1 MDTGILRIE
10 SHFVFIVVL
19 YLSVILSPLQ
29 AVVTLINTKLTVS
42 LPCELQTQIAQ
53 WIISLKYSKVPQTQN
68 QWNRNCDLP
77 LLHSLYPIPFFPNGL
92 NTHPILRAPKSQFPS
107 LTFSF
112 HILPLH
118 LTTDVLPKPVT
129 PAFRYVRNMSP
140 LHPCNNSSFYTL
152 IISPLENC
160 IHLFLDW
167 LLLHLFT
174 FTYNSFS
181 TEPLM

>member
-68 QWNRNCDLP
+68 Q
-77 LLHSLYPIPFFPNGL
+77 
-92 NTHPILRAPKSQFPS
+92 
-107 LTFSF
+107 
-112 HILPLH
+112 
-118 LTTDVLPKPVT
+118 
-129 PAFRYVRNMSP
+129 
-140 LHPCNNSSFYTL
+140 
-152 IISPLENC
+152 
-160 IHLFLDW
+160 
-167 LLLHLFT
+167 
-174 FTYNSFS
+174 
-181 TEPLM
+181 

>member
-68 QWNRNCDLP
+68 
-77 LLHSLYPIPFFPNGL
+77 
-92 NTHPILRAPKSQFPS
+92 
-107 LTFSF
+107 
-112 HILPLH
+112 
-118 LTTDVLPKPVT
+118 
-129 PAFRYVRNMSP
+129 
-140 LHPCNNSSFYTL
+140 
-152 IISPLENC
+152 E
-160 IHLFLDW
+160 
-167 LLLHLFT
+167 
-174 FTYNSFS
+174 
-181 TEPLM
+181 